1 MTNVLHACWRADM
14 RESLTLTVSLQLH
27 LIKVSSVLLL
37 RCTFETSLLLHSL
50 SGRK

>member
-1 MTNVLHACWRADM
+1 MTNALYACWRADM

-27 LIKVSSVLLL
+27 LFEMSSALLL
-37 RCTFETSLLLHSL
+37 LCQSTLLSHSL